1 MNYSYF
7 PRNEIIPES
16 IQTVIN
22 IFKNHEIEIDSN
34 SNDSSNEERLS
45 SDEVLK
51 IVMTDL
57 SNEGYLVEKSKAK
70 KDKIRMPVYI
80 ENKEESNLFFEVDAW
95 NEDKGIVLEVEA
107 GRALDNHQ
115 FLKDIFEAAMMT
127 NVKYLIIAVRECY
140 RGRNDYLKIRN
151 WIKPLY
157 STQRIKLDLK
167 GLLLI
172 GY

>member
-7 PRNEIIPES
+7 PKDENIPES
-16 IQTVIN
+16 IKTVVN
-22 IFKNHEIEIDSN
+22 IFKNHEKEIDSS
-34 SNDSSNEERLS
+34 SNDSTNEKRLS

-51 IVMTDL
+51 ILEADFL
-57 SNEGYLVEKSKAK
+57 KEGYLVEKSKAK
-70 KDKIRMPVYI
+70 NDKIRMQVDI
-80 ENKEESNLFFEVDAW
+80 GINDEASLFFEVDAW
-95 NEDKGIVLEVEA
+95 NEDEGIVIEVEA

-115 FLKDIFEAAMMT
+115 FLKDIFEAAMMK

-140 RGRNDYLKIRN
+140 RGRNDYRKIN
-151 WIKPLY
+151 DWLEPFY
-157 STQRIKLDLK
+157 STERVKLDLE

>member
-22 IFKNHEIEIDSN
+22 IFKNREIEIDSN

-115 FLKDIFEAAMMT
+115 FLKDI
-127 NVKYLIIAVRECY
+127 
-140 RGRNDYLKIRN
+140 LKLR
-151 WIKPLY
+151 
-157 STQRIKLDLK
+157 
-167 GLLLI
+167 
-172 GY
+172 